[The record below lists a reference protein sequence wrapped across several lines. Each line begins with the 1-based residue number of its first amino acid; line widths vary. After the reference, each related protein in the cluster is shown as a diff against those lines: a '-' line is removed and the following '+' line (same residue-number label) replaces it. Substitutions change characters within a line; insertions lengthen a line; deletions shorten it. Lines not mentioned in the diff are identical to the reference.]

1 MQSHNKDKFI
11 RLTAVSWIR
20 EFVLVSEKWSLP
32 YSQLFDALL
41 PCLLDEEEARGAG
54 RVLKAAAMTYVA
66 ALLTSL
72 LQLLRFLL
80 IFLGRGGGSDR
91 RGGRR

>member
-20 EFVLVSEKWSLP
+20 EFVLVSEEWGLP

-41 PCLLDEEEARGAG
+41 PCLLDEEEEVQQASDNACKDLMDNVSAR
-54 RVLKAAAMTYVA
+54 RAADA
-66 ALLTSL
+66 
-72 LQLLRFLL
+72 
-80 IFLGRGGGSDR
+80 
-91 RGGRR
+91 

>member
-20 EFVLVSEKWSLP
+20 EFVLVSEEWGLP

-41 PCLLDEEEARGAG
+41 PCLLDEEEEVQQA
-54 RVLKAAAMTYVA
+54 
-66 ALLTSL
+66 
-72 LQLLRFLL
+72 
-80 IFLGRGGGSDR
+80 SDNACKDLMENVDSSSASDA
-91 RGGRR
+91 

>member
-20 EFVLVSEKWSLP
+20 EFVLVSEEWGLP

-41 PCLLDEEEARGAG
+41 PCLLDEEEEVQQASDNACKDLMEN
-54 RVLKAAAMTYVA
+54 VDSSHAADA
-66 ALLTSL
+66 
-72 LQLLRFLL
+72 
-80 IFLGRGGGSDR
+80 
-91 RGGRR
+91 

>member
-20 EFVLVSEKWSLP
+20 EFVLVSEEWGLP

-41 PCLLDEEEARGAG
+41 PCLLDEEEEVQQASDNACKDLMENVDSSR
-54 RVLKAAAMTYVA
+54 AADA
-66 ALLTSL
+66 
-72 LQLLRFLL
+72 
-80 IFLGRGGGSDR
+80 
-91 RGGRR
+91 

>member
-20 EFVLVSEKWSLP
+20 EFVLVSEEWGLP

-41 PCLLDEEEARGAG
+41 PCLLDEEEEVQQASDNACKDLMENVDSNR
-54 RVLKAAAMTYVA
+54 AADA
-66 ALLTSL
+66 
-72 LQLLRFLL
+72 
-80 IFLGRGGGSDR
+80 
-91 RGGRR
+91 

>member
-20 EFVLVSEKWSLP
+20 EFVLVSEEWSLP

-41 PCLLDEEEARGAG
+41 PCLLDEEEEVQQASDNACKDLMDNVGAH
-54 RVLKAAAMTYVA
+54 RAADA
-66 ALLTSL
+66 
-72 LQLLRFLL
+72 
-80 IFLGRGGGSDR
+80 
-91 RGGRR
+91 

>member
-20 EFVLVSEKWSLP
+20 EFVLVSEEWSLP

-41 PCLLDEEEARGAG
+41 PCLLDEEEEVQQASDNACKDLMDNVGTR
-54 RVLKAAAMTYVA
+54 RAADA
-66 ALLTSL
+66 
-72 LQLLRFLL
+72 
-80 IFLGRGGGSDR
+80 
-91 RGGRR
+91 